1 MNVVKVNPFLQ
12 GRSFTNIIDDV
23 FNRSISDFIGN
34 DFAVTNPSVNISE
47 LDDKFVLEL
56 AAPGLEKKD
65 FNIALDKGQLTI
77 SASKE
82 TNTEENE
89 AGKWTRKEF
98 NFSSFK
104 RSFQITDTVDAEKIV
119 AEYQN
124 GILTVALPKKEEAK
138 AKEPKTIEIK

>member
-1 MNVVKVNPFLQ
+1 MVIMDLEVFENSQSNNWLHTKTDANSNP
-12 GRSFTNIIDDV
+12 T
-23 FNRSISDFIGN
+23 
-34 DFAVTNPSVNISE
+34 SVENW
-47 LDDKFVLEL
+47 F
-56 AAPGLEKKD
+56 EKNTPKS
-65 FNIALDKGQLTI
+65 KYKT
-77 SASKE
+77 KE

-104 RSFQITDTVDAEKIV
+104 RSFHITDTVDAEKIV

>member
-1 MNVVKVNPFLQ
+1 MNIVKVNPFLQ

-23 FNRSISDFIGN
+23 FNRSISDFVGN
-34 DFAVTNPSVNISE
+34 DFAVNNPSVNISE

-65 FNIALDKGQLTI
+65 FNISLEKGHLTI
-77 SASKE
+77 SACKE
-82 TNTEENE
+82 SNTEANE
-89 AGKWTRKEF
+89 TGKWTRKEF

-104 RSFQITDTVDAEKIV
+104 RSFHITDVVDAEKIM

>member
-1 MNVVKVNPFLQ
+1 MNIVKVNPFLQ
-12 GRSFTNIIDDV
+12 GRNFSNIIDEV
-23 FNRSISDFIGN
+23 FNRSISDFVGN

-65 FNIALDKGQLTI
+65 FSIALEKGQLTI

-89 AGKWTRKEF
+89 PGKWTRKEF

-104 RSFQITDTVDAEKIV
+104 RSFQITDAVDTEKIV

-138 AKEPKTIEIK
+138 PKEPKTIEIK

>member
-12 GRSFTNIIDDV
+12 GRSFSNIIDDV
-23 FNRSISDFIGN
+23 FNRSISDFVGN

-82 TNTEENE
+82 TSTEENE